1 MSGDVFEPVGCVED
15 FNQRNK
21 EGQQGPA
28 KNTAD
33 TTAWDIFSTFFDEIA
48 NALKGLEGHITVELI
63 AGGLSEELAKMRLG
77 GDGTR
82 PASFP
87 TKYTRMWLSNV
98 P

>member
-1 MSGDVFEPVGCVED
+1 MED
-15 FNQRNK
+15 SNQRNK
-21 EGQQGPA
+21 EGPQGPA
-28 KNTAD
+28 KNNHD
-33 TTAWDIFSTFFDEIA
+33 TTAWDTFSTFFDEIA
-48 NALKGLEGHITVELI
+48 NALEGLEGHITLELT

-82 PASFP
+82 PANFP